1 MLISHF
7 YAILGMLGWAVTLY
21 EKHKWFYIS
30 LDGEVEKFTSR
41 QQLLAEEGKVFQKKN
56 DFVIVVGQSLLS
68 SIPAPHEI

>member
-7 YAILGMLGWAVTLY
+7 YAILGLLGWAVTLY

-41 QQLLAEEGKVFQKKN
+41 EGKSFSKKKN

>member
-7 YAILGMLGWAVTLY
+7 YAILGLLGWAVTLY

-30 LDGEVEKFTSR
+30 LDGEVEKFMQRREKSFSKR
-41 QQLLAEEGKVFQKKN
+41 EN

-68 SIPAPHEI
+68 FIPASHEI